1 MNNKIKISAAGNVEI
16 PAYLTIIDKGYKVKC
31 KKNTDKPENE
41 IWYAEKNGN
50 EFTAGSPI
58 ELLGV
63 VSMFEVR
70 GSDWK
75 ASDKQ
80 VEEFLE
86 KYEN

>member
-1 MNNKIKISAAGNVEI
+1 MNDKIKISAAGNVEI
-16 PAYLTIIDKGYKVKC
+16 PAYLTLIDKGYKVKWE
-31 KKNTDKPENE
+31 KNPDNPENE

-50 EFTAGSPI
+50 EFNAEGPI

-63 VSMFEVR
+63 VSMFEAR
-70 GSDWK
+70 GADWK
-75 ASDKQ
+75 ATDKQ